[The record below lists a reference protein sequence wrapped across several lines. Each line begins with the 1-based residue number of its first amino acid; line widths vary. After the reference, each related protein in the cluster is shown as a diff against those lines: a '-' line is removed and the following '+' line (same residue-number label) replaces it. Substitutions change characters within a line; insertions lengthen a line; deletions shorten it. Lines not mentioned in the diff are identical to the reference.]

1 MSDLSPRAAER
12 LNVKTASG
20 ARFFTSDLSV
30 NEFAVVKEAGFD
42 PLGLVMGSCIY
53 HIGYQAVKFSQ
64 SQEMAVLT
72 QAMYHAREL
81 AMARLEAE
89 AEVLKADGVVGVRL
103 EIRMLDWGEEPS
115 SLAEFK
121 AVGTAVVSRDK
132 PGSFRTAQNKPFTSH
147 LSGQDFWTLLRSGY
161 RPLGFVMGNCVYH
174 VAHQSFGQM
183 MKTMGQNTE
192 IAIFTQALYDAR
204 ELAMERLQAEAQ
216 KLNAEGVVGVSVD
229 EGGYWIGHI
238 IEFSALGTAVIP
250 TGAPPAA
257 LPQIVLS
264 MND

>member
-1 MSDLSPRAAER
+1 MSDLSPRALER
-12 LNVKTASG
+12 LNAKSASG

-30 NEFAVVKEAGFD
+30 NEFAVVKEAGFN

-53 HIGYQAVKFSQ
+53 HIGYQSIKFNQ
-64 SQEMAVLT
+64 SQELTVLT

-81 AMARLEAE
+81 AMSRLEAE
-89 AEVLKADGVVGVRL
+89 AAALDADGVVGVRL
-103 EIRMLDWGEEPS
+103 EINMLDWGEEAS
-115 SLAEFK
+115 DLAEFK
-121 AVGTAVVSRDK
+121 AVGTAVISRDK
-132 PGSFRTAQNKPFTSH
+132 PGSFRTGQNKPFSSH

-161 RPLGFVMGNCVYH
+161 RPLGFVMANCVYH

-183 MKTMGQNTE
+183 MRSLGQNTE
-192 IAIFTQALYDAR
+192 IPVFTQALYDSR

-216 KLNAEGVVGVSVD
+216 KLGAEGVVGVNVD
-229 EGGYWIGHI
+229 QGGYWGGHV
-238 IEFSALGTAVIP
+238 IEFNALGTAVIP

-264 MND
+264 LND

>member
-12 LNVKTASG
+12 LNAKTASG
-20 ARFFTSDLSV
+20 GRFFTSDLSV

-64 SQEMAVLT
+64 SQEMTVLT

-81 AMARLEAE
+81 AMSRLEAE
-89 AEVLKADGVVGVRL
+89 AASLGADGVVGVRL
-103 EIRMLDWGEEPS
+103 EVRMLDWGEEPS
-115 SLAEFK
+115 AMAEFK

-132 PGSFRTAQNKPFTSH
+132 PGTFRTAQGKPFTSH

-161 RPLGFVMGNCVYH
+161 RPLGFVLGNCVYH

-183 MKTMGQNTE
+183 LRTMGQNTE
-192 IAIFTQALYDAR
+192 IPLFTQALYDSR

-216 KLNAEGVVGVSVD
+216 KLGAEGVVGVSVD
-229 EGGYWIGHI
+229 EGGYWVSHI
-238 IEFSALGTAVIP
+238 IEFSAMGTAVIP
-250 TGAPPAA
+250 TGSAPAA
-257 LPQIVLS
+257 LPQVVLS
-264 MND
+264 LND